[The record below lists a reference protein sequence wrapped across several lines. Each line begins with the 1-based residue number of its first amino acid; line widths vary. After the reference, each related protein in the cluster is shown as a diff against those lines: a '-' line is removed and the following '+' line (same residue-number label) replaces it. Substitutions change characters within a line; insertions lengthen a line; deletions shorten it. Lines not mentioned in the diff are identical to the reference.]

1 MPAAMLASPA
11 DLADKAGMAAD
22 PTHRAIEAVFRIER
36 ARLVAGLA
44 RLTRDVDRAEELA
57 QEALLSA
64 LTDWPAAGG
73 PKRPGAWLMAAAK
86 RRAIDGFRRAALP
99 DRKHSESARQRDDE
113 RDKSL
118 QKLEARREAHMGGAR
133 TRQQ

>member
-1 MPAAMLASPA
+1 MAAAMLASPA

-64 LTDWPAAGG
+64 LTDWPASGV
-73 PKRPGAWLMAAAK
+73 PKRSEE
-86 RRAIDGFRRAALP
+86 RRVGKECVSTCRSRWSPYHVQKNDRRKQLISLAQNNTKIS
-99 DRKHSESARQRDDE
+99 KHDLHQIS
-113 RDKSL
+113 
-118 QKLEARREAHMGGAR
+118 QK
-133 TRQQ
+133 